1 MVWELTEL
9 FGKLGKNVFNSSNN
23 FLVDGPQQSLH
34 ERCYKAIDVTDLH
47 PPLIFKFENLSTFMF
62 TCGNYF

>member
-9 FGKLGKNVFNSSNN
+9 FGKSGKNVVNSSNN

-34 ERCYKAIDVTDLH
+34 ERCYKAVDVTDFH
-47 PPLIFKFENLSTFMF
+47 PLDI
-62 TCGNYF
+62 